1 MDKQKQL
8 ELASDLRNKLVELC
22 TQFNL
27 QAKYTDDLERTISSL
42 GFLIQDLKIEI
53 NNEITSG

>member
-22 TQFNL
+22 TQFNPQMIL
-27 QAKYTDDLERTISSL
+27 SVLYRLW
-42 GFLIQDLKIEI
+42 GF
-53 NNEITSG
+53 